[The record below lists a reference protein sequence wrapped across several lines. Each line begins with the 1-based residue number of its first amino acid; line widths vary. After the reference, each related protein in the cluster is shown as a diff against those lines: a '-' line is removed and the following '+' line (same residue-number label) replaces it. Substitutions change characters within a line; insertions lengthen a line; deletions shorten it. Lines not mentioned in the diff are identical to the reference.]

1 MTNLGCST
9 TQGGIGLGMGKVQ
22 PLLNEHKNMNSVSI
36 EASTLER
43 NGVTTTG
50 ENSLDGDSGAWRYV
64 ENVTCIRLRT
74 HQEYTIYH
82 EPCRI
87 NLETELVAQP
97 TSESDCMCRSLQ
109 QEV

>member
-1 MTNLGCST
+1 MTDLGCST
-9 TQGGIGLGMGKVQ
+9 TQGGIGLGTGKVQ
-22 PLLNEHKNMNSVSI
+22 PLLNEHKNTNSVSM
-36 EASTLER
+36 EASMSER

-50 ENSLDGDSGAWRYV
+50 ENSLDSNSGAWRYV

-87 NLETELVAQP
+87 NLGTELVARP
-97 TSESDCMCRSLQ
+97 TSESDCMRRSLQ